1 MKRREIRTL
10 YHQYPELLSRALAI
24 EDRARPHWIGKPPAL
39 PVEVPRKK
47 ALASSN
53 ERSELLTANYQGRK
67 TYVRTADARLRA
79 AGQVMRVK

>member
-1 MKRREIRTL
+1 MDKVWAENMISQPIF
-10 YHQYPELLSRALAI
+10 Y
-24 EDRARPHWIGKPPAL
+24 WIGKPPAL

>member
-1 MKRREIRTL
+1 MDSVIR
-10 YHQYPELLSRALAI
+10 I
-24 EDRARPHWIGKPPAL
+24 FHWIGKPPAL

-67 TYVRTADARLRA
+67 TYVRTADARLRV
-79 AGQVMRVK
+79 GPRQVLFAKRVPVK